1 MLNTNNWIYFKG
13 RVNILIK
20 WQSPMIFHSRH
31 PLSYYFKNTCIA
43 YFPGKRVVI
52 DLIPVYVCARLLE
65 NRLHEQ
71 IIKSSFFTFFPNDGL
86 YCNILLIS
94 QQYNIILY
102 CNILLNALKLL
113 PNVLYKFQSLRSVLR
128 SIR

>member
-1 MLNTNNWIYFKG
+1 MNKNNLIYFKG

-20 WQSPMIFHSRH
+20 TFSNDFPFKTSFVLLIQEHVHRIFSR
-31 PLSYYFKNTCIA
+31 
-43 YFPGKRVVI
+43 KRVVI
-52 DLIPVYVCARLLE
+52 DLIPVYVCAWLLE
-65 NRLHEQ
+65 NRLPEH

-86 YCNILLIS
+86 YCNLLLIS

-102 CNILLNALKLL
+102 CNILLNAPKLL
-113 PNVLYKFQSLRSVLR
+113 PNVLYKFQSLSSLLR

>member
-1 MLNTNNWIYFKG
+1 MLNKNNWIYFKG

-20 WQSPMIFHSRH
+20 WQSPMIFHSKH
-31 PLSYYFKNTCIA
+31 PLSYYFKNTFIA

-71 IIKSSFFTFFPNDGL
+71 IIKSSFFTFFPNYGL
-86 YCNILLIS
+86 YCNVLLIS
-94 QQYNIILY
+94 HVSMLQNCFLTFCTS
-102 CNILLNALKLL
+102 CNLL
-113 PNVLYKFQSLRSVLR
+113 SLFWGVSDKYLVKV
-128 SIR
+128 I